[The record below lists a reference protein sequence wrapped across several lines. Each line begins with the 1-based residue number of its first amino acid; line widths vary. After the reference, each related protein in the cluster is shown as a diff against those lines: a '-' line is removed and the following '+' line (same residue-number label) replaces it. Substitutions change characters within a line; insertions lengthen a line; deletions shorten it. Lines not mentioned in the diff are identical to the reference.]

1 MTKNI
6 ISLCRIQ
13 LKQEMKN
20 RNGIY
25 GIILYVLSSVFVVYM
40 AVKEINDS
48 SVWVGLFWVI
58 QLFSCLN
65 AASKSFQYSKGR
77 DLYFYQLSGP
87 RPFILSKMI
96 FNLILMNLVFLL
108 SQLIFSLMMG
118 NPFENTSS
126 FIILGTLG
134 TSALSSLLTMM
145 SAITFKADNN
155 YTLMAILSLPIM
167 IPLLIVLVQSSNDII
182 DGSNIASIS
191 QNLYILGGL
200 NLMIISLAYTLF
212 PYLCT
217 D

>member
-1 MTKNI
+1 M
-6 ISLCRIQ
+6 CRIQ
-13 LKQEMKN
+13 LKQELKN

-40 AVKEINDS
+40 AVKEVSDS
-48 SVWVGLFWVI
+48 TVWVGLFWVI

-65 AASKSFQYSKGR
+65 AASKSFLYSKGR
-77 DLYFYQLSGP
+77 DLYYYQLCGP
-87 RPFILSKMI
+87 RPFILSKMV
-96 FNLILMNLVFLL
+96 FNLILLNLVFLM
-108 SQLIFSLMMG
+108 SQAIFILMMG
-118 NPFENTSS
+118 NPFENLTL
-126 FIILGTLG
+126 FLGLGLLG

-167 IPLLIVLVQSSNDII
+167 IPLLIVLVQSSNAII
-182 DGSNIASIS
+182 DGSSLEGIS
-191 QNLYILGGL
+191 ENLLILGGL

-212 PYLCT
+212 PYLCN